1 MMSSDAAC
9 STGKSGATL
18 SVDAARLRA
27 IAAACPATGQEMLA
41 LDHAVG
47 RVIAAPVP
55 AVHAPPPFD
64 NSAMDGLA
72 LRLSD
77 LNGDGPWTLPVS
89 ARIAAGDGRALT
101 LAAGSTARIFTGAP
115 LPFGADAV
123 VMQEQVTRVADT
135 ISLTMRPRPGQNI
148 RRRGED
154 VAQGAQAL
162 AAGLALTPPR
172 LALLA
177 GCGVASVA
185 VRPRL
190 RVAILSTGD
199 ALSEPGSDLG
209 PGQIY
214 NSNRVL
220 LRATLSRIPWVD
232 LTDPGIVPDD
242 PASIRTAIRHAAQS
256 HDVVI
261 SSGWVSAG
269 QEDHI
274 LDALRLEAAALD
286 VLKVAI
292 RSGKPLTVGRLDPT
306 LYVGLPGNRYAAA
319 ITFSQIARP
328 ALRRAAG
335 LLEEPDTWR
344 PAVAGFT
351 YARATGRREYVP
363 VRWDC
368 HDAVGRPVLLRL
380 GQGASASMS
389 PMAQTMGI
397 AVIPPISTRSDRA
410 SRFRS
415 NRCWTDR
422 RKA

>member
-1 MMSSDAAC
+1 MPSPAAC
-9 STGKSGATL
+9 STGKSGPTL

-27 IAAACPATGQEMLA
+27 IATACPVAGQETLPI
-41 LDHAVG
+41 DQAVG
-47 RVIAAPVP
+47 RVMAAPIM
-55 AVHAPPPFD
+55 AAHALPPFD
-64 NSAMDGLA
+64 NSAMDGYA

-77 LNGDGPWTLPVS
+77 LTGDGPWQLPV
-89 ARIAAGDGRALT
+89 ADRIAAGDARGLS
-101 LAAGSTARIFTGAP
+101 LAVGTVSQIFTGAP
-115 LPFGADAV
+115 VPFGADAV
-123 VMQEQVTRVADT
+123 VMQEQVTRIGDM
-135 ISLTMRPRPGQNI
+135 ISLTERPRLGLNI

-154 VAQGAQAL
+154 VAQGEQAL

-185 VRPRL
+185 VRPRV

-199 ALSEPGSDLG
+199 ELSEPGSTLG

-220 LRATLSRIPWVD
+220 LRATLSRFPWVD
-232 LTDPGIVPDD
+232 LTDLGIVPDD
-242 PASIRTAIRHAAQS
+242 AASIRTAIHHAAQS
-256 HDVVI
+256 NDVVI
-261 SSGWVSAG
+261 SSGGVSAG
-269 QEDHI
+269 EEDHI
-274 LDALRLEAAALD
+274 LDALRLEAAELD

-292 RSGKPLTVGRLDPT
+292 RPGKPLTVGRLGQA
-306 LYVGLPGNRYAAA
+306 LYFGLPGNPYAAA

-335 LLEEPDTWR
+335 LIEDPDSWL

-363 VRWDC
+363 VRWDSR
-368 HDAVGRPVLLRL
+368 DAFGRPVLMRL

-389 PMAQTMGI
+389 PIALAMGI
-397 AVIPPISTRSDRA
+397 AVIPPEIEVVRPGQSLTVEPL
-410 SRFRS
+410 
-415 NRCWTDR
+415 CE
-422 RKA
+422 